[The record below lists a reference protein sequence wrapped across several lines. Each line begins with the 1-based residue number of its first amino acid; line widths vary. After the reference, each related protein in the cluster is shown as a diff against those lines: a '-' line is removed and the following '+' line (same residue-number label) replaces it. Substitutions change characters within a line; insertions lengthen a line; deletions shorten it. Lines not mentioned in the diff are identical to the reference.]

1 MKKFQKLVLV
11 VLAAAAVLP
20 ACKKGEEDPFLSLRS
35 RKSRVAGEWTVESRE
50 EKVTTSK
57 VSPSVNSTSTE
68 TTTINGSTYTY
79 NYTSG
84 SNTTTINGTVGTYK
98 VTFEKDG
105 AWKSTYEYTTVF
117 TFGTSPFTTVET
129 TLTKIESS
137 GIWNFLG
144 KVGDAK
150 NKENLS
156 VSTTSEN
163 TVKTITSVTTTP
175 STVDTDVSTSTTSK
189 SYAPN
194 ESVQIWK
201 LIQLKNKEMKGEIE
215 IDNSEIN
222 NATSTTEKR
231 SGSISITLKQ

>member
-1 MKKFQKLVLV
+1 MKKYQKLVLV
-11 VLAAAAVLP
+11 VLAAVAVLP

-35 RKSRVAGEWTVESRE
+35 RKSRVAGEWTVEFRE
-50 EKVTTSK
+50 EKVTNTK
-57 VSPSVNSTSTE
+57 VSPSVSSTSTE

-79 NYTSG
+79 NYLSG
-84 SNTTTINGTVGTYK
+84 STTTTVNGTVGTYK

-117 TFGTSPFTTVET
+117 TFGTSPFTTKET
-129 TLTKIESS
+129 TITQIESS

-144 KVGDAK
+144 KIGDAK
-150 NKENLS
+150 NKENMS
-156 VSTTSEN
+156 VSTTSEK

-175 STVDTDVSTSTTSK
+175 GSVDTDVTTETSSK

-194 ESVQIWK
+194 ESVQVWK
-201 LIQLKNKEMKGEIE
+201 LIELKNKEMKGEIQ
-215 IDNSEIN
+215 IDNSSVN
-222 NATSTTEKR
+222 STTSTTEKR